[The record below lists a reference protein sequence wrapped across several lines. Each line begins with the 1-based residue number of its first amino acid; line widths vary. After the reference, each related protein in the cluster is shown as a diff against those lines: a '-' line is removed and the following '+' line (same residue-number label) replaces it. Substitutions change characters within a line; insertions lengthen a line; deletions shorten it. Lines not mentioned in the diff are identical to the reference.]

1 MIGVKKENKRE
12 TRLMKNIEEQILDD
26 AERKYLSAVCKPF
39 ASSIMYIKKIQIA
52 DEGGQFIRI
61 RFCNYDCTDLPI
73 FEEGAMYKGM
83 EADKE
88 YTPEELGL

>member
-1 MIGVKKENKRE
+1 
-12 TRLMKNIEEQILDD
+12 MKNIEEQILDD

-39 ASSIMYIKKIQIA
+39 ASSIMYIEKIQIA

-83 EADKE
+83 EENKK
-88 YTPEELGL
+88 YTLEELGL

>member
-1 MIGVKKENKRE
+1 M
-12 TRLMKNIEEQILDD
+12 LNIEEQILDD
-26 AERKYLSAVCKPF
+26 VEREYLSAVCKPF
-39 ASSIMYIKKIQIA
+39 RSSIMYIKKIQIA

-61 RFCNYDCTDLPI
+61 RFCNDDCVDLPI

-83 EADKE
+83 EANKG

>member
-1 MIGVKKENKRE
+1 MV
-12 TRLMKNIEEQILDD
+12 NIEEHILDD
-26 AERKYLSAVCKPF
+26 VEREYLFAVCKPF
-39 ASSIMYIKKIQIA
+39 GSSVRYIKKIQIA

-61 RFCNYDCTDLPI
+61 RLCNDDCIDFPI

-83 EADKE
+83 EANKG